1 MIVEQ
6 NSFPF
11 LKKTY
16 SGVIDCVGG
25 EFVNSGL
32 GLLNDNGVYFSIGNS
47 AGNKAMINILPF
59 ILRGINI
66 VGYGAPTKATTIINY
81 LDLSNNKLKFII
93 DKNPLKHKKFIPGTN
108 IQILGPKYINVK
120 KFKYLFNFAWNF
132 INEILSQQKKFI
144 RSGGKILNPIPKFKI
159 FQNKWQF

>member
-1 MIVEQ
+1 MKLI
-6 NSFPF
+6 
-11 LKKTY
+11 KIK
-16 SGVIDCVGG
+16 
-25 EFVNSGL
+25 
-32 GLLNDNGVYFSIGNS
+32 
-47 AGNKAMINILPF
+47 INNF
-59 ILRGINI
+59 FEKCKQRGINI
-66 VGYGAPTKATTIINY
+66 VGYGAPAKATTIINY

-108 IQILGPKYINVK
+108 IQILGPEYINVK

-159 FQNKWQF
+159 FHNK